1 MRNMKKARVDVYSS
15 LISDPDVLPVHQNYV
30 KDPDLALVSG
40 AFIYN
45 KATDRVFYTDEI
57 WAYNHISHVWLFAED
72 YNNNYAIASYEKAPQ
87 PVDREASK
95 RYDHLR
101 VVAWCQSTNNH
112 HIIEHKLMKAMEED
126 KKNEKNN

>member
-1 MRNMKKARVDVYSS
+1 MKKARVDVYSS

-45 KATDRVFYTDEI
+45 KATGVLYTDQV
-57 WAYNHISHVWLFAED
+57 WAYNLRTHVWLFAED
-72 YNNNYAIASYEKAPQ
+72 YRDNYAIASYEKAPQ
-87 PVDREASK
+87 PVDREPSK
-95 RYDHLR
+95 RYSHIC

-112 HIIEHKLMKAMEED
+112 HIIEHELMKAMEED
-126 KKNEKNN
+126 KKK